1 MSQTMSPLTNNFL
14 IAMPGL
20 GDPNFSRT
28 VTFICE
34 HGSDGAMGIVI
45 NRPMDLSLRDIL
57 GQMEIEA
64 SDNKHIDMPV
74 YYGGPV
80 HSNRG
85 FILHEPI
92 GEWES
97 TLIVTDTL
105 GVSTSRDILQAIAQD
120 KGPRN
125 YLLVLGYAGWAAGQ
139 LEREIVENAWLSG
152 PATREILF
160 DTAVEARWQAA
171 AGVLGVD
178 ITKLSAQAGH
188 A

>member
-1 MSQTMSPLTNNFL
+1 MPGAYGDTSAMSQTMSPLTNHFL

-74 YYGGPV
+74 Y
-80 HSNRG
+80 
-85 FILHEPI
+85 
-92 GEWES
+92 
-97 TLIVTDTL
+97 
-105 GVSTSRDILQAIAQD
+105 
-120 KGPRN
+120 
-125 YLLVLGYAGWAAGQ
+125 
-139 LEREIVENAWLSG
+139 
-152 PATREILF
+152 
-160 DTAVEARWQAA
+160 
-171 AGVLGVD
+171 
-178 ITKLSAQAGH
+178 
-188 A
+188 